1 MFALFF
7 LTLKEQSS
15 TSWDAVIHPD
25 PENCQ
30 NYYLCDPYDI
40 CTLESCDPYL
50 LFDDVLLTCNYPND
64 VDCGDR
70 PNPLE
75 TTIHP
80 EKSTTTEYNPT
91 TSNKITSTTTV
102 IPPSK
107 TDLLKFHMHTVPIH
121 INLSKKFS
129 NAVLTRLE
137 AFLLVAIKHIATQN

>member
-15 TSWDAVIHPD
+15 TSWDTVIHPD

-30 NYYLCDPYDI
+30 NYYLCDTPDI

-50 LFDDVLLTCNYPND
+50 LFDDVLLTCNFPNA

-91 TSNKITSTTTV
+91 TSNKITSTTIT

-107 TDLLKFHMHTVPIH
+107 TGLLKFHMYAQSID
-121 INLSKKFS
+121 INSSKKFL
-129 NAVLTRLE
+129 NAELTKLE
-137 AFLLVAIKHIATQN
+137 GFLWIAIKHIATEN